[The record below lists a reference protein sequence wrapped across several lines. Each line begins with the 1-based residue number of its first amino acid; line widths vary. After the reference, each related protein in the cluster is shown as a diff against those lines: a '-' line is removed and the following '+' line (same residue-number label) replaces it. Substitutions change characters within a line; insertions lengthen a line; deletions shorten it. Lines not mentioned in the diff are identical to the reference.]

1 MKRAQKSHSPLLFY
15 SLLSSSLRSLVTQT
29 RTGSKSHGHAK
40 STTLCIRGR
49 LIRGGAASYTIRLN
63 WRAVSGAKISGPD
76 SRLIYF
82 AILHMGQTIPNSL
95 GVAKVLRKSN
105 LPVIHIV
112 AFAAFPP
119 PSLSSGYIARA
130 IYALFGFQFC
140 GSQSESGGL
149 ETRNCFLFPI
159 IAALMANE

>member
-112 AFAAFPP
+112 SFAAFSPLSKLRLHC
-119 PSLSSGYIARA
+119 SLYIRLIRISILRLA
-130 IYALFGFQFC
+130 IRIGG
-140 GSQSESGGL
+140 GSRPEIVFY
-149 ETRNCFLFPI
+149 FLLSRP
-159 IAALMANE
+159 